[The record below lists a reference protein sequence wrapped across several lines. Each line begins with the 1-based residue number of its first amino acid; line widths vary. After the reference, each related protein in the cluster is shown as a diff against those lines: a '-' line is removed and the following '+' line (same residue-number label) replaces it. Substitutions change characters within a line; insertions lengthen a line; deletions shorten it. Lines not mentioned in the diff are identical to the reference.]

1 MKTDKSQAAEQP
13 QKAPAE
19 PQPAAEEKALSY
31 LEQRRAERLAQH
43 QAKQQEKK

>member
-1 MKTDKSQAAEQP
+1 MKSDKTQAVEQP

-19 PQPAAEEKALSY
+19 PQPSSNARELSY
-31 LEQRRAERLAQH
+31 LEKRRAERLAQH